1 MMKVGPHVIT
11 HSHCSVMHNHDN
23 REMVP
28 RVGTPQAGG
37 NLKLIQCQ
45 LMLLLHARRCQQRR
59 ELMISSNR
67 QSNVTNNVARAIL
80 LNCPIRHCRAMK
92 EVLDHMKKCQLGA
105 VCTFQHCTTSLRIL
119 SHWTNC
125 TVVDCPLCQCV
136 RQRMRRAKEWE
147 ATLPRSSRYTLLAAA
162 LRSSQTPRP
171 VPPNCH
177 VAEQAEEG
185 QSGVPCQGQDEL
197 RPCPTNQLDGN
208 GTSAQRQQQEQQGK
222 SIDCDKTIKDN
233 DKTTSSTSPDVPTPS
248 LDQVRSAYEQLGIPC
263 PESALKRLMA
273 TLPSSSRHR
282 AKRHHHEISKS
293 RSSHGNLMDTADNN
307 DEGNPDHGVFDCSTH
322 SPVSTSSNS
331 DSDPE
336 QPPSPSSSSNRV
348 LRHYQQP
355 LISSTTTPNNST
367 VSSRLPFKPS
377 TRSRPS

>member
-1 MMKVGPHVIT
+1 
-11 HSHCSVMHNHDN
+11 
-23 REMVP
+23 MVP

-45 LMLLLHARRCQQRR
+45 LMLLLHARRCQQRK
-59 ELMISSNR
+59 ELMISTNR
-67 QSNVTNNVARAIL
+67 QATVTNNMARAIL

-92 EVLDHMKKCQLGA
+92 EVLDHMKSGLSTVPMCAPANASCQRVGSDA
-105 VCTFQHCTTSLRIL
+105 TSEL
-119 SHWTNC
+119 SLHAA
-125 TVVDCPLCQCV
+125 
-136 RQRMRRAKEWE
+136 RRSASKQPSPP
-147 ATLPRSSRYTLLAAA
+147 T
-162 LRSSQTPRP
+162 

-197 RPCPTNQLDGN
+197 RPRPIDGN
-208 GTSAQRQQQEQQGK
+208 DAQEQDQRN
-222 SIDCDKTIKDN
+222 DCDKPINDN
-233 DKTTSSTSPDVPTPS
+233 MEKTTAASSSDAPTPS

-293 RSSHGNLMDTADNN
+293 RPAASMMDTAENN

-322 SPVSTSSNS
+322 SPASTASNS

-336 QPPSPSSSSNRV
+336 PPSPSSNNRIP
-348 LRHYQQP
+348 RHYQQP
-355 LISSTTTPNNST
+355 LISSTTTNPT
-367 VSSRLPFKPS
+367 ISSRLPFKS
-377 TRSRPS
+377 SSCSRPS